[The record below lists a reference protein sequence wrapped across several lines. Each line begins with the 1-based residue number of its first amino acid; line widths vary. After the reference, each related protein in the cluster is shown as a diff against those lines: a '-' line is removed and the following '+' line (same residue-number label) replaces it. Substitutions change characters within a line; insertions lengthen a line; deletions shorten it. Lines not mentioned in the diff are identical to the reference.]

1 MSIFEIDGEHDKVYC
16 QCLCLVAKL
25 FLDHKTLYFD
35 VNPFYFYVLTKKTP
49 DVSLYSL
56 FVFSIFNSRDTL
68 KLSDTT
74 AKRKTPWMETIS
86 PAS

>member
-35 VNPFYFYVLTKKTP
+35 VNPFYFYVLTKSTP
-49 DVSLYSL
+49 DVSPSILSL
-56 FVFSIFNSRDTL
+56 DLTFNFRAL
-68 KLSDTT
+68 KSSGTT

-86 PAS
+86 LAS